1 MFHQHQNLTLNDMK
15 TKTAILLMLL
25 VALICLLA
33 GMHIEYKHIEKNR
46 PEPVIDTTSRIDTVY
61 LDAPIPD
68 VVIPDGFE
76 LVPVGTLEEY
86 VGTCEEL
93 MAALAK
99 KPTVV
104 TIRDTTYIKVPMS
117 NYHFTD
123 STTYEMA
130 VRGYNVDLLWH
141 KSFQETKY
149 ITKTEYVT
157 EYKDYGL
164 VLYPKIS
171 TFGTKGLLG
180 ATAGIGAD
188 IALGNKGIIRFEP
201 EVGYNILWTDQGL
214 SHGAYVGGAIKVNA
228 IRIR

>member
-1 MFHQHQNLTLNDMK
+1 MFHQHQTVNMN
-15 TKTAILLMLL
+15 TKTAILILL
-25 VALICLLA
+25 FVALICFLT
-33 GMHIEYKHIEKNR
+33 GMHVEYKHIEKNR
-46 PEPVIDTTSRIDTVY
+46 PEPVIDTTSKTDTVY

-68 VVIPDGFE
+68 IVIPDGFE
-76 LVPVGTLEEY
+76 LVPAGT
-86 VGTCEEL
+86 
-93 MAALAK
+93 ALALANAEDALELYRDSLSQ
-99 KPTVV
+99 KPSIVTVH
-104 TIRDTTYIKVPMS
+104 DTSYIVVPIS
-117 NYHFTD
+117 EYHFTD

-130 VRGYNVDLLWH
+130 VRGYDVNLLWH